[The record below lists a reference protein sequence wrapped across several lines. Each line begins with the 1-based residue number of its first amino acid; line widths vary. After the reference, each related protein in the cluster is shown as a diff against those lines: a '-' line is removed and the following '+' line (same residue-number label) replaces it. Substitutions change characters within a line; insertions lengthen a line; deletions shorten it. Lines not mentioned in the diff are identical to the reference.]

1 MTEKTVVLSF
11 LKLDG
16 AVRQTCVGCTQVL
29 EQRGMVKRLYELL
42 LNERESGHLVV
53 FYEIAFPYTIE
64 GCREVIQSRHVGE
77 PWGD

>member
-1 MTEKTVVLSF
+1 MTEKTVALSF

-16 AVRQTCVGCTQVL
+16 TVRQTCVGCTQVL
-29 EQRGMVKRLYELL
+29 EQRGMVKRLYESP
-42 LNERESGHLVV
+42 LNEQQPDHLVV

-64 GCREVIQSRHVGE
+64 GCREVIQSRHVGG